1 MVSKSRKVQAT
12 KPSRWYDISLSGNE
26 NIMDENEQAV
36 PVEAEEVAVSEGET
50 VEASENA
57 EASGDDTETVP
68 AE

>member
-1 MVSKSRKVQAT
+1 
-12 KPSRWYDISLSGNE
+12 
-26 NIMDENEQAV
+26 MDENEQAV